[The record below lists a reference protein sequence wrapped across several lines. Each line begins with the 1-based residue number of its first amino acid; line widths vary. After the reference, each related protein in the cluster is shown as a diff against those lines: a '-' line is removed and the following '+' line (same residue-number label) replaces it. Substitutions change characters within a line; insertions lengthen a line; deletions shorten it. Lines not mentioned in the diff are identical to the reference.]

1 MKRGKN
7 NKAHLGA
14 NLLRKIN
21 NAETVVISSLGEP
34 VRASGKTMH
43 VANNLF
49 VLKTMKKYIYVTKV
63 KQLDPKVIKAMDGIL
78 KLIMSEYSYGEN
90 VYHEEPTIE
99 NALIPEEH
107 KEAVNGSDR
116 NDDAEV
122 RG

>member
-1 MKRGKN
+1 MNHKKERKMKRGKN

-21 NAETVVISSLGEP
+21 NAETVVISSLGQP

-63 KQLDPKVIKAMDGIL
+63 KRLDGIL
-78 KLIMSEYSYGEN
+78 ELIMSEYSYGEN

-107 KEAVNGSDR
+107 KEALN
-116 NDDAEV
+116 
-122 RG
+122 